1 LREICDYCFRMFLP
15 EYTITSKIIRNISDA
30 EYARAVI
37 ENTPIL
43 PSWEKQLKK
52 ETRIRTVSALLK
64 LSGITFDAS
73 EVKKYVDGLLSNVS
87 PEMSN
92 VSEALDELAKSSRAN
107 TLDEDRLKHLYET
120 VSGTKRSAYRGKRIE
135 GKVSPEE
142 ILAKLVQFFDWL
154 ATRNAMESHPL
165 IIAAIVKACLEI
177 VQPFENYNQ
186 IASSL
191 MAEIYLKTSGYH
203 FGGYVSIIDYYQKSG
218 GEYEQLINS
227 LGLRG
232 IDFTEWVEYFTEG
245 FAIESMNAKEKVKL
259 LSRDT
264 KVAKA
269 TGRAKLSDRQE
280 RIVEYLQDYSILQN
294 KDFGRV
300 FPDVSEDTVLRQL
313 KVLMDRGIVVKR
325 GSTKSSRYEL
335 K

>member
-1 LREICDYCFRMFLP
+1 MFLP

-154 ATRNAMESHPL
+154 ATRNAIESHPL
-165 IIAAIVKACLEI
+165 IIAAIVKAYLEI